1 MTDKEL
7 TIKKIGSAIDALYD
21 SKDKIVPIYQK
32 KFEEA
37 LKTLDSIYYG
47 LKALQQQFYCKE
59 IL

>member
-47 LKALQQQFYCKE
+47 LKALQ
-59 IL
+59 